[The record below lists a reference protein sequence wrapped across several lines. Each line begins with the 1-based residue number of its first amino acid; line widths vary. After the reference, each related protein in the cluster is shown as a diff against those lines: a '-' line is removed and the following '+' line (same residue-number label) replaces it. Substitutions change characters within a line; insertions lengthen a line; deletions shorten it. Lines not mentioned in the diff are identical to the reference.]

1 MSKGSN
7 KGDYEV
13 GYRKPPVAT
22 RFKPGQSGNPKGARR
37 KVQPNNLGE
46 AVDAALMRRQTVMI
60 DGKRKR
66 MSRLEIMAERIT
78 LDAAKG
84 DIEAQREL
92 IRIHQFHTKLE
103 RQSPRQSAAEQIV
116 DVHLKIGD
124 ETIERR
130 VEEFL
135 IEERIKERKAQG
147 FG

>member
-1 MSKGSN
+1 MSSSPASRPCCK
-7 KGDYEV
+7 
-13 GYRKPPVAT
+13 
-22 RFKPGQSGNPKGARR
+22 
-37 KVQPNNLGE
+37 
-46 AVDAALMRRQTVMI
+46 QT
-60 DGKRKR
+60 G
-66 MSRLEIMAERIT
+66 
-78 LDAAKG
+78 KG

-103 RQSPRQSAAEQIV
+103 RQSPRQGAAEQIV

>member
-37 KVQPNNLGE
+37 KVPPSNLGE

-60 DGKRKR
+60 NGKRKR

-84 DIEAQREL
+84 DLEAQREL
-92 IRIHQFHTKLE
+92 IKIHQFHTKLE
-103 RQSPRQSAAEQIV
+103 RQSPRRGAADQIV

-124 ETIERR
+124 EKTERK
-130 VEEFL
+130 VEEL
-135 IEERIKERKAQG
+135 LAAR
-147 FG
+147 

>member
-124 ETIERR
+124 ETIERK
-130 VEEFL
+130 VEQLL
-135 IEERIKERKAQG
+135 IEERIKELKAQG